1 MSSIKIQETNTEVQ
15 INEIANLLK
24 ISKETTYDD
33 SDDILHVKEDFEKL
47 GSFFDLIMN
56 QY

>member
-33 SDDILHVKEDFEKL
+33 SDDILHVKEN
-47 GSFFDLIMN
+47 M
-56 QY
+56 